1 MKTVVWTEDTAWEA
15 TVRQAEQEEVLV
27 MRDGH
32 VVALLMPFDD
42 DDLEW
47 YARERDPEF
56 LASLARARRQVQEGR
71 TITPWRPEEKF
82 AVVENGPYFASCFF
96 PPEPGCL
103 VRRSFLVRFT
113 NNVTVRTESRRVG
126 QDRVASAGPP

>member
-1 MKTVVWTEDTAWEA
+1 MKTVIWTEDTAWEA
-15 TVRQAEQEEVLV
+15 TVRQAEQEDVLV

-56 LASLARARRQVQEGR
+56 LASLARARQQVREGR
-71 TITPWRPEEKF
+71 TITHGDLK
-82 AVVENGPYFASCFF
+82 
-96 PPEPGCL
+96 
-103 VRRSFLVRFT
+103 RSL
-113 NNVTVRTESRRVG
+113 
-126 QDRVASAGPP
+126 

>member
-1 MKTVVWTEDTAWEA
+1 MKTVVWTEHTAWEA
-15 TVRQAEQEEVLV
+15 TVRQAEQEDVLV

-56 LASLARARRQVQEGR
+56 LASLTRARQQVQEGR
-71 TITPWRPEEKF
+71 TITHGDLK
-82 AVVENGPYFASCFF
+82 
-96 PPEPGCL
+96 
-103 VRRSFLVRFT
+103 RSL
-113 NNVTVRTESRRVG
+113 
-126 QDRVASAGPP
+126 Q

>member
-1 MKTVVWTEDTAWEA
+1 MKTVVWAEDTAWEA

-56 LASLARARRQVQEGR
+56 LASLARARRQVQQGR
-71 TITPWRPEEKF
+71 TIAHADLK
-82 AVVENGPYFASCFF
+82 
-96 PPEPGCL
+96 
-103 VRRSFLVRFT
+103 RSL
-113 NNVTVRTESRRVG
+113 
-126 QDRVASAGPP
+126 Q